1 MKASKIVISVA
12 VAILVSFQVYSP
24 TVSAHT
30 GENFMIIIKENGSVP
45 GNPTM
50 MVNDSALWVNV
61 DNRDN
66 VTHQIFVDANSDG
79 IYNGSDDWKSLN
91 LTHEGNCRNDN
102 GTRIE
107 NCDASYTVTFNETVM
122 NMSYYDIV
130 GKYAY
135 VDIDSN
141 GTKFYGNI
149 TVIPELHVTAGFQD
163 SNANNIDEAKDEE
176 EDSSL
181 LLIIAAASALG
192 AMILG
197 GMILFGNEEELSLIH
212 I

>member
-1 MKASKIVISVA
+1 MKASKIVISIA

-30 GENFMIIIKENGSVP
+30 GENFMIIIKQDGSVP
-45 GNPTM
+45 RNPTM

-66 VTHQIFVDANSDG
+66 VTHKIFVDANSDG
-79 IYNGSDDWKSLN
+79 IYNGSEDWKSLN

-107 NCDASYTVTFNETVM
+107 NCEASYTVTFNETVM

-130 GKYAY
+130 GTYAY

-163 SNANNIDEAKDEE
+163 TNANNIDEAKDEE

-197 GMILFGNEEELSLIH
+197 GMILFGNEEE
-212 I
+212 

>member
-1 MKASKIVISVA
+1 MKASKIVISIA

-61 DNRDN
+61 DNRHN

-107 NCDASYTVTFNETVM
+107 NCEASYTVTFNETVM

-130 GKYAY
+130 GTYAY

-163 SNANNIDEAKDEE
+163 TNANNIDGAKDEE

-197 GMILFGNEEELSLIH
+197 GMILFGNEEE
-212 I
+212 

>member
-1 MKASKIVISVA
+1 MKASKIVMSIA

-107 NCDASYTVTFNETVM
+107 NCEASYTVTFNETVM

-130 GKYAY
+130 GTYAY

-163 SNANNIDEAKDEE
+163 TNANNIDEAKDEE

-197 GMILFGNEEELSLIH
+197 GMILFGNEEE
-212 I
+212 

>member
-1 MKASKIVISVA
+1 MKAGKIVISIV
-12 VAILVSFQVYSP
+12 VAILFSFIVSSP
-24 TVSAHT
+24 IASAHT

-79 IYNGSDDWKSLN
+79 IYNGSEDWKSLN

-107 NCDASYTVTFNETVM
+107 NCEASYTVTFNETVM

-130 GKYAY
+130 GTYAY

-141 GTKFYGNI
+141 GTKYYGNI
-149 TVIPELHVTAGFQD
+149 TVIPELHVPAGFQD
-163 SNANNIDEAKDEE
+163 TNIDNVDEAEDEE

-197 GMILFGNEEELSLIH
+197 GMILFGNEEE
-212 I
+212 

>member
-1 MKASKIVISVA
+1 MKASKIVISIV
-12 VAILVSFQVYSP
+12 VAILISFQVYSP

-107 NCDASYTVTFNETVM
+107 NCEASYTVTFNETVM

-130 GKYAY
+130 GTYAY

-163 SNANNIDEAKDEE
+163 TNANNIDEAEDEE
-176 EDSSL
+176 ENSSL
-181 LLIIAAASALG
+181 LLIIAASSALG
-192 AMILG
+192 AGILG
-197 GMILFGNEEELSLIH
+197 GMILIGKEEE
-212 I
+212 

>member
-1 MKASKIVISVA
+1 MKASKIVISIA

-107 NCDASYTVTFNETVM
+107 NCEASYTITFNETVM

-130 GKYAY
+130 GTYAY

-163 SNANNIDEAKDEE
+163 TNANNIDEAKDEE

-197 GMILFGNEEELSLIH
+197 GMILFGNEEE
-212 I
+212 

>member
-1 MKASKIVISVA
+1 MKAKGTIISIAIVI
-12 VAILVSFQVYSP
+12 LVGFQVFSP
-24 TVSAHT
+24 TTSAHT

-79 IYNGSDDWKSLN
+79 IFNGSDDWKSLN

-107 NCDASYTVTFNETVM
+107 NCEASYTVTFNETVM

-130 GKYAY
+130 GTYAY

-163 SNANNIDEAKDEE
+163 TNANNIGEAKDEE

-197 GMILFGNEEELSLIH
+197 GMILFGNEEE
-212 I
+212 

>member
-1 MKASKIVISVA
+1 MKASKIVISIA
-12 VAILVSFQVYSP
+12 VAILVSFQVSSP
-24 TVSAHT
+24 TVSAPT

-45 GNPTM
+45 GNQTM

-61 DNRDN
+61 DSRDN

-79 IYNGSDDWKSLN
+79 IYNGSEDWKSLN

-107 NCDASYTVTFNETVM
+107 NCEASYTVTFNETIM

-130 GKYAY
+130 GTYAY

-149 TVIPELHVTAGFQD
+149 TVIPELHVTAGFQET
-163 SNANNIDEAKDEE
+163 NVNNIDESKDEE

-197 GMILFGNEEELSLIH
+197 GMILFGNEEE
-212 I
+212 

>member
-1 MKASKIVISVA
+1 MKASKIVISIA
-12 VAILVSFQVYSP
+12 VAILISFQAHSP

-107 NCDASYTVTFNETVM
+107 NCEASYTVTFNETVM

-130 GKYAY
+130 GTYAY

-163 SNANNIDEAKDEE
+163 TNANNIDEVKDEE

-197 GMILFGNEEELSLIH
+197 GMILFGNEEE
-212 I
+212 

>member
-1 MKASKIVISVA
+1 MRASKILISMTV
-12 VAILVSFQVYSP
+12 VILVSFQVSP
-24 TVSAHT
+24 QTASAHT

-61 DNRDN
+61 DKRDN
-66 VTHQIFVDANSDG
+66 ITHQIFVDANSDG

-91 LTHEGNCRNDN
+91 LTHEGNCRSEN

-107 NCDASYTVTFNETVM
+107 NCEASYTVTFNETVM

-130 GKYAY
+130 GTYAY
-135 VDIDSN
+135 VDVDSN

-163 SNANNIDEAKDEE
+163 TNANSNDEAKDEE
-176 EDSSL
+176 EDSNL

-197 GMILFGNEEELSLIH
+197 GMILFGKEY
-212 I
+212 

>member
-1 MKASKIVISVA
+1 MKASKIVISIA
-12 VAILVSFQVYSP
+12 VAILISLQVHSP

-107 NCDASYTVTFNETVM
+107 NCEASYTVTFNETVM

-130 GKYAY
+130 GTYAY

-163 SNANNIDEAKDEE
+163 TNANNIDEAEDEE
-176 EDSSL
+176 ENSSL
-181 LLIIAAASALG
+181 LLIIAASSALG
-192 AMILG
+192 AGILG
-197 GMILFGNEEELSLIH
+197 GMILFGKEEE
-212 I
+212 

>member
-1 MKASKIVISVA
+1 MKASETLVSIVV
-12 VAILVSFQVYSP
+12 VILVGFQLISP
-24 TVSAHT
+24 TASGHT

-61 DNRDN
+61 DNREN
-66 VTHQIFVDANSDG
+66 ITHQIFVDANADG
-79 IYNGSDDWKSLN
+79 IYNGSEDWKSAN
-91 LTHEGNCRNDN
+91 LTHEGNCRDDN

-107 NCDASYTVTFNETVM
+107 DCEASYTVTFNETVM

-130 GKYAY
+130 GTYAY

-141 GTKFYGNI
+141 GTKFYGNL

-163 SNANNIDEAKDEE
+163 GAANVNSEVKDED

-181 LLIIAAASALG
+181 LLIIAAASAVG
-192 AMILG
+192 ALILG
-197 GMILFGNEEELSLIH
+197 GIILFGNEEK
-212 I
+212 

>member
-1 MKASKIVISVA
+1 
-12 VAILVSFQVYSP
+12 
-24 TVSAHT
+24 
-30 GENFMIIIKENGSVP
+30 MIIIKENGSVP

-107 NCDASYTVTFNETVM
+107 NCEASYTVTFNETVM

-130 GKYAY
+130 GTYAY

-163 SNANNIDEAKDEE
+163 TNANNIDEAKDEE

-197 GMILFGNEEELSLIH
+197 GMILFGNEEE
-212 I
+212 

>member
-1 MKASKIVISVA
+1 MKASKIVISIA

-107 NCDASYTVTFNETVM
+107 NCEASYTVTFNETVM

-130 GKYAY
+130 GTYAY

-163 SNANNIDEAKDEE
+163 TNANNVDEAKVEE

-197 GMILFGNEEELSLIH
+197 GMILFGNEEE
-212 I
+212 

>member
-1 MKASKIVISVA
+1 MKASKIVISIA

-107 NCDASYTVTFNETVM
+107 NCEASYTVTFNETVM

-130 GKYAY
+130 GTYAY

-163 SNANNIDEAKDEE
+163 TNANNIDEAKDEE

-197 GMILFGNEEELSLIH
+197 GMILFGNEEE
-212 I
+212 

>member
-1 MKASKIVISVA
+1 MKASKIVISIA
-12 VAILVSFQVYSP
+12 VAILVSFQVSSP

-61 DNRDN
+61 DSRDN

-79 IYNGSDDWKSLN
+79 IYNGSEDWKSLN

-107 NCDASYTVTFNETVM
+107 NCEASYTVTFKETIM

-130 GKYAY
+130 GTYAY

-149 TVIPELHVTAGFQD
+149 TVIPELHVTAGFQET
-163 SNANNIDEAKDEE
+163 NVNNIDEAKDEE

-181 LLIIAAASALG
+181 LLVIAAASALG

-197 GMILFGNEEELSLIH
+197 GMILFGNEEE
-212 I
+212 

>member
-1 MKASKIVISVA
+1 MKASKIVISIA

-107 NCDASYTVTFNETVM
+107 NCEASYTVTFNETVM

-130 GKYAY
+130 GTYAY
-135 VDIDSN
+135 IDIDSN

-163 SNANNIDEAKDEE
+163 TNANNIDEAKDEE

-197 GMILFGNEEELSLIH
+197 GMILFGNEEE
-212 I
+212 

>member
-1 MKASKIVISVA
+1 MKAKGTIISIAIVI
-12 VAILVSFQVYSP
+12 LVGFQVFSP
-24 TVSAHT
+24 TTSAHT

-91 LTHEGNCRNDN
+91 LTHEGNCKRDN

-107 NCDASYTVTFNETVM
+107 DCEASYKVTFNETVM

-130 GKYAY
+130 GTYAY

-149 TVIPELHVTAGFQD
+149 TVIPELHVNAGFQD
-163 SNANNIDEAKDEE
+163 TDENNIDEIKDEE
-176 EDSSL
+176 ENSSL

-197 GMILFGNEEELSLIH
+197 GMILFGNEEE
-212 I
+212 

>member
-1 MKASKIVISVA
+1 MKASKIVFSIA
-12 VAILVSFQVYSP
+12 VAILVGFQVSSL

-30 GENFMIIIKENGSVP
+30 GENFMIIIKEGGSVP

-79 IYNGSDDWKSLN
+79 IYNGSNDWKSLN
-91 LTHEGNCRNDN
+91 LTHEGNCKDDN

-107 NCDASYTVTFNETVM
+107 SCEASYTVTFNETMM

-130 GKYAY
+130 GTYAY

-163 SNANNIDEAKDEE
+163 TNANNIDEAKDED
-176 EDSSL
+176 EDSNL

-197 GMILFGNEEELSLIH
+197 GMILFGNEEE
-212 I
+212 

>member
-1 MKASKIVISVA
+1 MKASKIVISIA

-50 MVNDSALWVNV
+50 MLNDSALWVNV

-107 NCDASYTVTFNETVM
+107 NCEASYTVTFNETVM

-130 GKYAY
+130 GTYAY

-163 SNANNIDEAKDEE
+163 TNANNIDEAKDEE

-197 GMILFGNEEELSLIH
+197 GMILFGNEEE
-212 I
+212 

>member
-1 MKASKIVISVA
+1 MKASKIVISIA

-107 NCDASYTVTFNETVM
+107 NCEASYTVTFNETVM

-130 GKYAY
+130 GTYAY

-163 SNANNIDEAKDEE
+163 TNANNIDEAKDEE
-176 EDSSL
+176 ENSSL

-197 GMILFGNEEELSLIH
+197 GMILFGNEEE
-212 I
+212 

>member
-1 MKASKIVISVA
+1 MKASKIVISIA
-12 VAILVSFQVYSP
+12 VAILLSFQVYSP

-107 NCDASYTVTFNETVM
+107 NCEASYTVTFNETVM

-130 GKYAY
+130 GTYAY

-163 SNANNIDEAKDEE
+163 TNANNIDEAKDEE

-197 GMILFGNEEELSLIH
+197 GMILFGNEEE
-212 I
+212 

>member
-1 MKASKIVISVA
+1 MKAKGTIISIAIVI
-12 VAILVSFQVYSP
+12 LVGFQVFSP
-24 TVSAHT
+24 TTSAHT

-79 IYNGSDDWKSLN
+79 IYNGSNDWKSLN

-107 NCDASYTVTFNETVM
+107 NCEASYTVTFNETVM

-130 GKYAY
+130 GTYAY

-163 SNANNIDEAKDEE
+163 TNANNIDEAEDEE
-176 EDSSL
+176 ENSSL
-181 LLIIAAASALG
+181 LLIIAASSALG
-192 AMILG
+192 AGILG
-197 GMILFGNEEELSLIH
+197 GMILFGKEEE
-212 I
+212 

>member
-1 MKASKIVISVA
+1 MKASKIVISIA

-107 NCDASYTVTFNETVM
+107 NCEASYTVTFNETVM

-130 GKYAY
+130 GTYAY

-141 GTKFYGNI
+141 GTKFYGNV

-163 SNANNIDEAKDEE
+163 TNANNIDEAKDEE

-197 GMILFGNEEELSLIH
+197 GMILFGNEEE
-212 I
+212 

>member
-1 MKASKIVISVA
+1 MKASKIVISIA
-12 VAILVSFQVYSP
+12 VAILVSFQVSSQ

-61 DNRDN
+61 DNRNN

-79 IYNGSDDWKSLN
+79 IYNGNDDWKSLN

-107 NCDASYTVTFNETVM
+107 NCEASYTVTFNETIM

-130 GKYAY
+130 GTYAY

-163 SNANNIDEAKDEE
+163 TNANNIDEAEDEE
-176 EDSSL
+176 ENSSL
-181 LLIIAAASALG
+181 LLIIAASSALG
-192 AMILG
+192 AGILG
-197 GMILFGNEEELSLIH
+197 GMILFGNEEE
-212 I
+212 

>member
-1 MKASKIVISVA
+1 MKAGKIVISIV
-12 VAILVSFQVYSP
+12 VAILLSFNVSSP
-24 TVSAHT
+24 IASAHT

-107 NCDASYTVTFNETVM
+107 NCEASYTVTFNETVM

-130 GKYAY
+130 GTYAY

-141 GTKFYGNI
+141 GTKYYGNI

-163 SNANNIDEAKDEE
+163 TNTDNVDEAKDEE

-197 GMILFGNEEELSLIH
+197 GTILFGNEDE
-212 I
+212 

>member
-1 MKASKIVISVA
+1 MKASKIVISIA
-12 VAILVSFQVYSP
+12 VAILVSFQVASP

-107 NCDASYTVTFNETVM
+107 NCEASYTVTFNETVM

-130 GKYAY
+130 GTYAY

-163 SNANNIDEAKDEE
+163 TNANNIDEAKDEE

-197 GMILFGNEEELSLIH
+197 GMILFGNEEE
-212 I
+212 

>member
-1 MKASKIVISVA
+1 MKASKVVISIA
-12 VAILVSFQVYSP
+12 VAILISFQVYSP

-79 IYNGSDDWKSLN
+79 IYNGSDDWKSSN

-107 NCDASYTVTFNETVM
+107 NCEASYTVTFNETVM

-130 GKYAY
+130 GTYAY

-163 SNANNIDEAKDEE
+163 TNANNIDEAEDEE
-176 EDSSL
+176 ENSSL
-181 LLIIAAASALG
+181 LLIIAASSALG
-192 AMILG
+192 AGILG
-197 GMILFGNEEELSLIH
+197 GMILFGKEEE
-212 I
+212 

>member
-1 MKASKIVISVA
+1 MKASKIVVSIA
-12 VAILVSFQVYSP
+12 VAILISLQVHSP

-61 DNRDN
+61 DNRNN

-107 NCDASYTVTFNETVM
+107 NCEASYTVTFNETVM

-130 GKYAY
+130 GTYAY

-149 TVIPELHVTAGFQD
+149 TVIPELHAGYQD
-163 SNANNIDEAKDEE
+163 TNAINIDEAKDEE
-176 EDSSL
+176 ENSNL
-181 LLIIAAASALG
+181 LLIIAASSALG
-192 AMILG
+192 AGILG
-197 GMILFGNEEELSLIH
+197 GMILFGNEEE
-212 I
+212 

>member
-1 MKASKIVISVA
+1 MKAGKIVISIV
-12 VAILVSFQVYSP
+12 VAILLSFNVSSP
-24 TVSAHT
+24 MASAHT

-66 VTHQIFVDANSDG
+66 ITHQIFVDANSDG
-79 IYNGSDDWKSLN
+79 IYNGSEDWKSLN

-107 NCDASYTVTFNETVM
+107 NCEASYTVTFNETVM

-130 GKYAY
+130 GTYAY

-141 GTKFYGNI
+141 GTKYYGNI

-163 SNANNIDEAKDEE
+163 TNTDNVDEAEDEE

-197 GMILFGNEEELSLIH
+197 GMILFGNEEE
-212 I
+212 

>member
-1 MKASKIVISVA
+1 MKASKIVISIA
-12 VAILVSFQVYSP
+12 VAILISFQVYSP

-30 GENFMIIIKENGSVP
+30 GENFMIIIKEHGSVP

-61 DNRDN
+61 DNRNN

-79 IYNGSDDWKSLN
+79 IYNGSDDWKSLI

-107 NCDASYTVTFNETVM
+107 NCEASYTVTFNETVM

-130 GKYAY
+130 GTYAY

-163 SNANNIDEAKDEE
+163 TNANNIDEAEDEE
-176 EDSSL
+176 ENSSL
-181 LLIIAAASALG
+181 LLIIAASSALG
-192 AMILG
+192 AAILG
-197 GMILFGNEEELSLIH
+197 GMILFGNEEE
-212 I
+212 

>member
-1 MKASKIVISVA
+1 MKAGKIVISIV
-12 VAILVSFQVYSP
+12 VAILLSFNVSSP
-24 TVSAHT
+24 MASAHT

-107 NCDASYTVTFNETVM
+107 NCEASYTVTFNETVM

-130 GKYAY
+130 GTYAY

-163 SNANNIDEAKDEE
+163 TNANNIDEAKDEE

-197 GMILFGNEEELSLIH
+197 GMVLFGNEEE
-212 I
+212 

>member
-1 MKASKIVISVA
+1 MKASKIVISIA

-61 DNRDN
+61 DNRNN

-107 NCDASYTVTFNETVM
+107 NCEASYTVTFNETVM

-130 GKYAY
+130 GTYAY

-163 SNANNIDEAKDEE
+163 TNANNIDEAEGEE
-176 EDSSL
+176 ENSSL

-197 GMILFGNEEELSLIH
+197 GMILFGNEEE
-212 I
+212 

>member
-1 MKASKIVISVA
+1 MKASKIVISIA
-12 VAILVSFQVYSP
+12 VAILISFQVYSP
-24 TVSAHT
+24 TTSAHT

-107 NCDASYTVTFNETVM
+107 NCEASYTVTFNETVM

-130 GKYAY
+130 GTYAY

-141 GTKFYGNI
+141 GTKFYGNV

-163 SNANNIDEAKDEE
+163 TNANNIDEAKDEE

-197 GMILFGNEEELSLIH
+197 GMILFGNEEE
-212 I
+212 

>member
-1 MKASKIVISVA
+1 MKASKIVISIA
-12 VAILVSFQVYSP
+12 VAILISFQVHSP

-107 NCDASYTVTFNETVM
+107 NCEASYTVTFNETVM
-122 NMSYYDIV
+122 NMSYYEKI
-130 GKYAY
+130 
-135 VDIDSN
+135 S
-141 GTKFYGNI
+141 
-149 TVIPELHVTAGFQD
+149 
-163 SNANNIDEAKDEE
+163 
-176 EDSSL
+176 
-181 LLIIAAASALG
+181 
-192 AMILG
+192 
-197 GMILFGNEEELSLIH
+197 
-212 I
+212 

>member
-1 MKASKIVISVA
+1 MKAGKIVISIV
-12 VAILVSFQVYSP
+12 VAILLSFNVSSP
-24 TVSAHT
+24 MASAHT

-107 NCDASYTVTFNETVM
+107 NCEASYTVTFNETVM

-130 GKYAY
+130 GTYAY

-141 GTKFYGNI
+141 GTKYYGNI

-163 SNANNIDEAKDEE
+163 TNIDNVDEAEDEE

-197 GMILFGNEEELSLIH
+197 GMILFGNEEE
-212 I
+212 

>member
-1 MKASKIVISVA
+1 MKASKALVSIAVA
-12 VAILVSFQVYSP
+12 VIVGFQLFSI
-24 TVSAHT
+24 TASGHT

-61 DNRDN
+61 DNREN
-66 VTHQIFVDANSDG
+66 ITHQIFVDANADG
-79 IYNGSDDWKSLN
+79 IYNGSEDWKSVN
-91 LTHEGNCRNDN
+91 LTHEGNCRDDN

-107 NCDASYTVTFNETVM
+107 NCEASYTVTFNETVM

-130 GKYAY
+130 GTYAY
-135 VDIDSN
+135 VDVDSN

-163 SNANNIDEAKDEE
+163 NTANANNQAKDED
-176 EDSSL
+176 EDSNL
-181 LLIIAAASALG
+181 LLIIAAASAIG
-192 AMILG
+192 ALVLG
-197 GMILFGNEEELSLIH
+197 GMIYFGKEEK
-212 I
+212 

>member
-1 MKASKIVISVA
+1 MKASKIVISIA
-12 VAILVSFQVYSP
+12 VAILISFQVYSP

-61 DNRDN
+61 DNRNN
-66 VTHQIFVDANSDG
+66 VTHHIFVDANSDG

-107 NCDASYTVTFNETVM
+107 NCEASYTVTFNETAM

-130 GKYAY
+130 GTYAY

-163 SNANNIDEAKDEE
+163 TNANNIDEAEDEE
-176 EDSSL
+176 ENSSL
-181 LLIIAAASALG
+181 LLIIAASSALG
-192 AMILG
+192 AGILG
-197 GMILFGNEEELSLIH
+197 GMILFGKEEE
-212 I
+212 